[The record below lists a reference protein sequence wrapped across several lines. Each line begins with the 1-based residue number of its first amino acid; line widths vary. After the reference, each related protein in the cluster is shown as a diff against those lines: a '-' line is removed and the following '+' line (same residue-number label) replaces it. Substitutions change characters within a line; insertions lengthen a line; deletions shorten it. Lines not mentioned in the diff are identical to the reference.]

1 MAKKLFVAGIP
12 YDFDDV
18 DLKEMFELY
27 GEVTSARVIL
37 DRETGKSRG
46 FGFVDMPED
55 SEALQAIET
64 LDGAGLKGKKMSVK
78 EAEAQSNNGGGG
90 GGFKPRDNRNRGN
103 FNRDRG
109 RY

>member
-90 GGFKPRDNRNRGN
+90 GFKPRDNRNRGN